1 MTGTYLDRILDPWR
15 EFDRTGHF
23 LDRTARCETCE
34 FPAVNVWVNGEA
46 AVISTEIPGIDRE
59 AIDVSVSGNT
69 VTLRGTRPAGEK
81 KEGESYHR
89 HELWSG
95 DFKKTIQLPFNIDS
109 GKVQATYKNGLL
121 HVTLPQLESD
131 KPRKIAIKSE

>member
-1 MTGTYLDRILDPWR
+1 MTDTYLDRILNPWR
-15 EFDRTGHF
+15 EFDSTGRF
-23 LDRTARCETCE
+23 LNRTARCETCE